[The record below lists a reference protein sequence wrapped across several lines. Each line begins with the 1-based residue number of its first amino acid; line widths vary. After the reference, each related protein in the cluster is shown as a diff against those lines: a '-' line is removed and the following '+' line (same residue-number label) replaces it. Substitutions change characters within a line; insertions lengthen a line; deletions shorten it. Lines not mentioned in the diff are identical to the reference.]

1 MDVVT
6 AAINRQG
13 DGNMTTST
21 TENETAPATA
31 AAVEK
36 PEVKKKARAGA
47 RKPHLAPAK
56 AKSGKKATA
65 AKQGTRASH
74 KGASARQRTKTAQVL
89 NMLKRPGG
97 ATLKALMKV
106 TSWQAHSV
114 RGFLSGTL
122 GKKMNLTVAS
132 TKGEGGERIYS
143 VKG

>member
-1 MDVVT
+1 LDT
-6 AAINRQG
+6 PI
-13 DGNMTTST
+13 
-21 TENETAPATA
+21 AP
-31 AAVEK
+31 E
-36 PEVKKKARAGA
+36 P
-47 RKPHLAPAK
+47 
-56 AKSGKKATA
+56 
-65 AKQGTRASH
+65 ASH
-74 KGASARQRTKTAQVL
+74 KGSSARQRTKTAQVL

-122 GKKMNLTVAS
+122 GKKMNLTVTS